1 MDVFRYKNQELSI
14 NEELS
19 WRDVGNDLVTLN
31 TSSGEYFTFN
41 PIGRTIWLSIAEGKA
56 MDQLV
61 ENIALEYEV
70 EKTKVQADIEIFIDK
85 LIEGGLIVSLPH

>member
-1 MDVFRYKNQELSI
+1 MDGFLYNKQELSI

-41 PIGRTIWLSIAEGKA
+41 SIGRIIWLSIAEGKA

-61 ENIALEYEV
+61 ENIALEYDV
-70 EKTKVQADIEIFIDK
+70 EKAKVQADVEIFIDK
-85 LIEGGLIVSLPH
+85 LIESGLIVSSPP

>member
-1 MDVFRYKNQELSI
+1 MDGFIFNNQELTI

-41 PIGRTIWLSIAEGKA
+41 PIGRIIWLSIAEGNA
-56 MDQLV
+56 MEQLV
-61 ENIALEYEV
+61 ENIALEYDV
-70 EKTKVQADIEIFIDK
+70 EKSKVRGNYSA
-85 LIEGGLIVSLPH
+85 